1 MKPDDNAFKILA
13 LITLTVMLLT
23 IIPAASPA
31 LAASDNAVFKIETG
45 IIDARPGESVEI
57 TIKTDIAHPFHL
69 YAPGDKTG
77 IALNYS
83 IESDAIDS
91 FHASYP
97 APAVKDYPA
106 LGEKLL
112 LYEGVIYSTLEIK
125 IAANA
130 PAATIKLP
138 VKVSYQACTDMMCT
152 PPAFETIEALI
163 KIVENNIP
171 AAAAG
176 AAEIAA
182 PTAKS
187 SQIPATIEPSDAAG
201 KTEPK
206 RQSSF
211 SQFYE
216 KSIFLAIAMAFIW
229 GLISSLTP
237 CVYPMIPITVAFF
250 GSQAADGSKKK
261 TFALALTFTI
271 GMAIS
276 FAALGVIVTFIGIDP
291 GSIMSN
297 AWLIAA
303 LTLLL
308 LFFAGALFEFYEIKM
323 PDSVMAK
330 LGQSEQGYFG
340 AFSMGL
346 TMGLVAAPCVGP
358 FAGSLLIFVS
368 TVNSAPIGFLMLF
381 SYGMGLGMLFLA
393 VAMGAKFLP
402 KSGMWM
408 IRLKNFFGLLILWLT
423 LYFMQFVTPLYLLM
437 TAASFYSVV
446 TASVLGVF
454 STIDENTPLANHFAK
469 GTGVVFLAL
478 AALLAFVA
486 VFESGA
492 VSHYAAGGLITA
504 EKPAFEI
511 NLQKNSWITDYE
523 EGMKKARAEN
533 KPVIIDFYADW
544 CLPCKQIEAQIFK
557 NHQFIDASDRF
568 IKIKLDCTQPSS
580 EGAVIKNK
588 KYNSPYMPYIIFYDG
603 KGNKSDTEVR
613 GYTSLEEMLEIIN
626 KIY

>member
-1 MKPDDNAFKILA
+1 MKLNDNAFKISA

-23 IIPAASPA
+23 IMPAASLA
-31 LAASDNAVFKIETG
+31 LAASDNVVFKIETEE
-45 IIDARPGESVEI
+45 IDARPGESVEI

-83 IESDAIDS
+83 IESDAIGS

-138 VKVSYQACTDMMCT
+138 VKVSYQACTDTMCT

-163 KIVENNIP
+163 KIVENNMP

-182 PTAKS
+182 PAKS
-187 SQIPATIEPSDAAG
+187 SQIPKASESSEAAG

-206 RQSSF
+206 KQSSF

-303 LTLLL
+303 LTFLL

-423 LYFMQFVTPLYLLM
+423 LYFMQFVTPHYLML

-446 TASVLGVF
+446 TASILGVF

-478 AALLAFVA
+478 AVLLAFIA

-492 VSHYAAGGLITA
+492 VSHYAAGNLITTA
-504 EKPAFEI
+504 KPISEMSS
-511 NLQKNSWITDYE
+511 QKDSWIYNYE

-557 NHQFIDASDRF
+557 NQQFIDASNRF
-568 IKIKLDCTQPSS
+568 IKIKLDCTQPAN
-580 EGAVIKNK
+580 EGAIIKNQ

-603 KGNKSDTEVR
+603 KGNKSDAEVR
-613 GYTSLEEMLEIIN
+613 GYTSLDEMLEIIN

>member
-1 MKPDDNAFKILA
+1 MKPGNNAFKISALMMLA
-13 LITLTVMLLT
+13 AIILMV
-23 IIPAASPA
+23 IPAAA
-31 LAASDNAVFKIETG
+31 LTQAVSANAVFKVTAGEIT
-45 IIDARPGESVEI
+45 ARQGESVEI
-57 TIKTDIAHPFHL
+57 TIQTDITHPFHL

-83 IESDAIDS
+83 TENAALDS
-91 FHASYP
+91 FHVSYP

-112 LYEGVIYSTLEIK
+112 LYEGSIYSTLEIK

-130 PAATIKLP
+130 PAGKVKLP
-138 VKVSYQACTDMMCT
+138 VKVAYQACTDTMCT
-152 PPAFETIEALI
+152 PPAYETLEVSITI
-163 KIVENNIP
+163 TENKTP
-171 AAAAG
+171 GSAATG
-176 AAEIAA
+176 GNE
-182 PTAKS
+182 KK
-187 SQIPATIEPSDAAG
+187 Q
-201 KTEPK
+201 
-206 RQSSF
+206 QSSF

-297 AWLIAA
+297 AWLITA

-323 PDSVMAK
+323 PDSIMAK

-368 TVNSAPIGFLMLF
+368 TVKSAAIGFLMLF

-423 LYFMQFVTPLYLLM
+423 LYFMQFITPLYLMLA
-437 TAASFYSVV
+437 AASFYAVV
-446 TASVLGVF
+446 TASILGVF
-454 STIDENTPLANHFAK
+454 STVDENTPLANHFAK
-469 GTGVVFLAL
+469 GAGVVILAL
-478 AALLAFVA
+478 AALLAFMA

-492 VSHYAAGGLITA
+492 VPRYSDSGQFSTAGRAPEI
-504 EKPAFEI
+504 KPM
-511 NLQKNSWITDYE
+511 NDPWITNYE
-523 EGMKKARAEN
+523 EGMKKAREEN

-544 CLPCKQIEAQIFK
+544 CLPCKQIESQIFK
-557 NHQFIDASDRF
+557 NHQFIDASQRF
-568 IKIKLDCTQPSS
+568 IKIKLDCTLPSS
-580 EGAVIKNK
+580 EGAIIKNQ
-588 KYNSPYMPYIIFYDG
+588 KYNSPYMPYIVFYDA
-603 KGNKSDTEVR
+603 KGNKSEEEIR
-613 GYTSLEEMLEIIN
+613 GYTSLTEMLEIIN
-626 KIY
+626 KIH